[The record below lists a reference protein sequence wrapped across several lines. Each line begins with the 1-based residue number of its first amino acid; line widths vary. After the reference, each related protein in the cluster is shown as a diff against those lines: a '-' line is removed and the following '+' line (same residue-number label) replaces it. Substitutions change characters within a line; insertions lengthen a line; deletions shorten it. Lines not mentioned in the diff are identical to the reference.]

1 MVNSMFSCKVQERDL
16 LLISDVL
23 RYALMLLF
31 SLQIH
36 KSVQSSDSQNV
47 LNFFQSTTSGIIV
60 TGLIVSNS
68 LYLLF
73 KKKNLE

>member
-31 SLQIH
+31 RLQIH
-36 KSVQSSDSQNV
+36 KS
-47 LNFFQSTTSGIIV
+47 FI
-60 TGLIVSNS
+60 
-68 LYLLF
+68 
-73 KKKNLE
+73 